1 MKNCMESEMS
11 CMYKMKEK
19 KRVIRSKLKSI
30 LQIADCTCR
39 EMLIIENPK
48 KSLFKSGG
56 DEAGVRDGV

>member
-11 CMYKMKEK
+11 CMYKMKK

-39 EMLIIENPK
+39 EMLIIDNPK
-48 KSLFKSGG
+48 KSLSKSGG
-56 DEAGVRDGV
+56 DEVGVRDGV